1 MYKNVVTGKNEKFKF
16 PSIHTIKHSLFNY
29 TRFCQF
35 LKTRAH
41 VQAKIA
47 TIHSCGNR
55 LENFVKT
62 LKQTRVNFARHIFNP
77 IWAEGRLLGPRPQT
91 F

>member
-41 VQAKIA
+41 VQAKILRQSIRA
-47 TIHSCGNR
+47 AIDWKTSLSKR
-55 LENFVKT
+55 LRK
-62 LKQTRVNFARHIFNP
+62 LK
-77 IWAEGRLLGPRPQT
+77 
-91 F
+91 